1 MIQQKTQRSAG
12 STKALALGLLLAA
25 LMDAGLL
32 LGAKPAHAADFTVTN
47 TNDLGAVGDS

>member
-1 MIQQKTQRSAG
+1 
-12 STKALALGLLLAA
+12 LGFLLAA

-47 TNDLGAVGDS
+47 TNDLGAVGESRNSEFFRLPNFR